1 MMLSN
6 NRLRKKFCH
15 CSLKDLS
22 VLVSEL
28 WYDGNRNTIIY
39 LVHSIPHD
47 FDATW
52 KSKQQNKPLE
62 MKPYIS
68 AIGLLSTSP
77 ALPVVRSQKPLPA
90 SWLHRGLWKFSEKVA
105 PRPNTCVSEAGLGWE
120 ISKSDLRVRP
130 IFTSPI
136 WTKGNPETL
145 WHNTCANESQLAQNS
160 CPRFS
165 VWSHSNSLT

>member
-1 MMLSN
+1 MLSN
-6 NRLRKKFCH
+6 YRLRKKFCH

-22 VLVSEL
+22 LLVSEL

-52 KSKQQNKPLE
+52 RSKQQNKPLE
-62 MKPYIS
+62 MNPYIS

-90 SWLHRGLWKFSEKVA
+90 SWLHGGLWSRSLEVL
-105 PRPNTCVSEAGLGWE
+105 EAFRESGTQAKHMPFG
-120 ISKSDLRVRP
+120 SGARVR
-130 IFTSPI
+130 
-136 WTKGNPETL
+136 
-145 WHNTCANESQLAQNS
+145 NEQ
-160 CPRFS
+160 
-165 VWSHSNSLT
+165 V